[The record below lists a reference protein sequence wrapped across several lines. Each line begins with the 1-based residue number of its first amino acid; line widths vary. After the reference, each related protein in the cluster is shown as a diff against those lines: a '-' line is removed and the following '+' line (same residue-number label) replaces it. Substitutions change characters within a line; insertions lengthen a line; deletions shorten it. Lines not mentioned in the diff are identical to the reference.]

1 MNNLIHQEG
10 NGDESEG
17 PISHPI
23 PDNLQTSIFRQNN
36 YTVRAVRFLI
46 IFYLGK
52 APGTHPRL
60 GATSRHSYFYNINV
74 SRTKGFY
81 KMNDKM

>member
-60 GATSRHSYFYNINV
+60 GATSRHSYFITLMFQEPKD
-74 SRTKGFY
+74 SIK
-81 KMNDKM
+81 